1 MEITPGIRRST
12 QKRDAWRLI
21 LAIWQ
26 LASAVLPRPAQPTR
40 TIWVGTMPRLQGK
53 PSNAPA
59 MLLTGILLL
68 AAALVVL
75 EYFGVIN
82 VLPNF
87 GRV

>member
-1 MEITPGIRRST
+1 M
-12 QKRDAWRLI
+12 I

-26 LASAVLPRPAQPTR
+26 LASAVLSRPAQPTR
-40 TIWVGTMPRLQGK
+40 TVGTMPRLQGK
-53 PSNAPA
+53 PSNSPA
-59 MLLTGILLL
+59 MILTGILIL
-68 AAALVVL
+68 AAAFVVL